1 MNPTIFPFTQ
11 SASLDK
17 PLKEGGLAD
26 HLLSFCHED
35 APDTREKRQLFED
48 QLRSRVPELDGIE
61 VNKLGVELYQFV
73 SLYNDYK
80 ASLV

>member
-35 APDTREKRQLFED
+35 APDTREKRQLFKTSYD
-48 QLRSRVPELDGIE
+48 
-61 VNKLGVELYQFV
+61 LG
-73 SLYNDYK
+73 SP
-80 ASLV
+80 S